1 MDINRNNYEAW
12 LLDLMEGSLSADE
25 VQGVRDFLLLNP
37 DCDSGL
43 DELDPWMLDVEE
55 ISYSGKEGLR
65 KVLPDHSSK
74 FSEMDFD
81 LFSIALLEGDLSE
94 SQEEEYFQE
103 LKGDEDKLREWL
115 QWKQLKL
122 EAKTILFDRKD
133 SLKKKT
139 APRSR
144 VIWIS
149 IASAAAALLLFFSLL
164 DFDQGFN
171 PETQI
176 PPEAEA
182 YIESPGEMEAAEA
195 AETPET
201 TETPETRE
209 VNPLSEELSA
219 LKPALQDS
227 ELAKFSI
234 KKHQAPPEKPDQIS
248 DTSQTNVKE
257 AVLQERQL
265 KVAMLDRSL
274 MKQHLQVSYDKIEA
288 MELAGYPAYSDQAA
302 EDFYAEDGLKRNYK
316 EFVEKKDISLLK
328 IASAGVEGIN
338 RLSGSD
344 LSLDVSRDGEGEVK
358 GFRFRSSLLSVD
370 SPVKKRNISR

>member
-55 ISYSGKEGLR
+55 ISYSGKEELR

-74 FSEMDFD
+74 FSETDFD
-81 LFSIALLEGDLSE
+81 LFSIAMLEGDLSRT
-94 SQEEEYFQE
+94 QEEEYFLE

-122 EAKTILFDRKD
+122 EAKNILFDRKD
-133 SLKKKT
+133 SLKKKN

-149 IASAAAALLLFFSLL
+149 LASAAAALLLFFSLL

-182 YIESPGEMEAAEA
+182 YIESPVEM
-195 AETPET
+195 ET
-201 TETPETRE
+201 TEATEIPESPETPGIS
-209 VNPLSEELSA
+209 PLSDELSA
-219 LKPALQDS
+219 LKPAIKDS
-227 ELAKFSI
+227 EPAKFSI
-234 KKHQAPPEKPDQIS
+234 KKHQVPPEKPDQTR
-248 DTSQTNVKE
+248 DTNQTDVQE
-257 AVLQERQL
+257 AALQERPL
-265 KVAMLDRSL
+265 KLAMLDRSL

-316 EFVEKKDISLLK
+316 EFVEKKNLSLLR

-344 LSLDVSRDGEGEVK
+344 LSLDVSRDGDGEVR

-370 SPVKKRNISR
+370 SPVKKQNISR

>member
-43 DELDPWMLDVEE
+43 DEQDTWMLDVKDL
-55 ISYSGKEGLR
+55 SYSGKEGLR

-74 FSEMDFD
+74 FSETDFD
-81 LFSIALLEGDLSE
+81 LFSIAMLEGDLTRT
-94 SQEEEYFQE
+94 QEEEYFQE

-122 EAKTILFDRKD
+122 EAKNILFDRKD
-133 SLKKKT
+133 LLKKRT

-171 PETQI
+171 PNTQI
-176 PPEAEA
+176 PPETEA
-182 YIESPGEMEAAEA
+182 YIESPGEMEATEA
-195 AETPET
+195 TEITES
-201 TETPETRE
+201 TETPGIS
-209 VNPLSEELSA
+209 PLSEELFTE
-219 LKPALQDS
+219 KPAIKDS
-227 ELAKFSI
+227 EPAKFSI
-234 KKHQAPPEKPDQIS
+234 KKHQAPPEKPDQIN
-248 DTSQTNVKE
+248 DTIQTNVQE
-257 AVLQERQL
+257 ASLQERPL
-265 KVAMLDRSL
+265 KLARLDRSL
-274 MKQHLQVSYDKIEA
+274 MKQHLRVSYDKIEVL
-288 MELAGYPAYSDQAA
+288 ELAGYLAYSDQGA
-302 EDFYAEDGLKRNYK
+302 EDIYAEDGLRRSYK
-316 EFVEKKDISLLK
+316 EFVEKQNISLLR
-328 IASAGVEGIN
+328 IASAGVKGIN
-338 RLSGSD
+338 KLSGSD
-344 LSLDVSRDGEGEVK
+344 LSLDISRDGEGEVK

-370 SPVKKRNISR
+370 SPVKKQNISR

>member
-55 ISYSGKEGLR
+55 ISFSGKEGLR

-74 FSEMDFD
+74 FSETDFD
-81 LFSIALLEGDLSE
+81 LFSIAMLEGDLSE
-94 SQEEEYFQE
+94 SQEQEYFQE
-103 LKGDEDKLREWL
+103 LKGDEDKLREWI
-115 QWKQLKL
+115 QWKKLKL

-133 SLKKKT
+133 ILKKRT

-164 DFDQGFN
+164 DFEQGLN
-171 PETQI
+171 PKTQI

-182 YIESPGEMEAAEA
+182 YIESPEEMEATEA
-195 AETPET
+195 TA
-201 TETPETRE
+201 TPETRE
-209 VNPLSEELSA
+209 VKPLSEELSA
-219 LKPALQDS
+219 LKPAIKDP
-227 ELAKFSI
+227 EPAKFSI
-234 KKHQAPPEKPDQIS
+234 KKHQDPPEKPDQTM
-248 DTSQTNVKE
+248 DTSQTKVQE
-257 AVLQERQL
+257 LTLQERPL
-265 KVAMLDRSL
+265 KLAMLDRNL
-274 MKQHLQVSYDKIEA
+274 MNQHLQVSYDKIEA
-288 MELAGYPAYSDQAA
+288 LELAGYPGYSDQVA

-316 EFVEKKDISLLK
+316 EFVEKKNISLLK

-344 LSLDVSRDGEGEVK
+344 LSLDVSRDGDGEVK

-370 SPVKKRNISR
+370 SPVKKQNISR